1 MVYIYKSLMME
12 ISHKMETYVRIEEN
26 DAVDYLLVAFK
37 IAKRGSKELFVNRLA
52 SWLTLLTKNDATRNA
67 SHVEIMLKENS
78 KWFRY
83 SIMKQRG
90 VLRRTPDGGENI
102 TWTPGKVHK
111 IESDENMLN
120 RDYVFIVLPTTT
132 SDIAAI
138 KLFLDSQVGAG
149 FNREGYLLNFVTPFR
164 FGVTAT
170 NPKKLLR
177 GHKKIRWFCSEL
189 ITSALQN
196 LKDRKIEEIKKLI
209 PCEQSP
215 NDLYQILQNNFKEID
230 FRQILEQHE

>member
-1 MVYIYKSLMME
+1 E
-12 ISHKMETYVRIEEN
+12 METSVQIHEE
-26 DAVDYLLVAFK
+26 DAIDYLLVAFK
-37 IAKRGSKELFVNRLA
+37 IAKKGTKELFVNRLA
-52 SWLTLLTKNDATRNA
+52 SWLTLSANNGGYRNA

-90 VLRRTPDGGENI
+90 VLRRTPDGEENI

-111 IESDENMLN
+111 IESNENMLN
-120 RDYVFIVLPTTT
+120 RDYVFIVLPTTKP
-132 SDIAAI
+132 DISAI
-138 KLFLDSQVGAG
+138 KFFLDSQVGAG

-164 FGVTAT
+164 FGVTVK
-170 NPKKLLR
+170 NPKKLMK
-177 GHKKIRWFCSEL
+177 GKKKIRWFCSEL

-196 LKDRKIEEIKKLI
+196 LKDGRVEQIKNLV

-215 NDLYQILQNNFKEID
+215 NDLYQILQNKFKEID
-230 FRQILEQHE
+230 FGQIIKKK

>member
-1 MVYIYKSLMME
+1 MKG
-12 ISHKMETYVRIEEN
+12 ISDKMETSVQIDEEG
-26 DAVDYLLVAFK
+26 AVDYILVAFK
-37 IAKRGSKELFVNRLA
+37 IAKKGTKELFVNRLA
-52 SWLTLLTKNDATRNA
+52 SWLTLSKNNNSSRNA

-90 VLRRTPDGGENI
+90 VLRRTPDGEETI

-111 IESDENMLN
+111 IESNENMLN

-132 SDIAAI
+132 TDIAAI
-138 KLFLDSQVGAG
+138 KMFLDSQVGAG

-170 NPKKLLR
+170 NPKKILR
-177 GHKKIRWFCSEL
+177 GQQKIRWFCSEL

-196 LKDRKIEEIKKLI
+196 LKNGRVEEIRKLV

-230 FRQILEQHE
+230 FGQILKQK